1 MADNLVP
8 ILLHFNGGFATD
20 FPDQTRALTYQLK
33 AENVMYEVDGGVRK
47 SGGTEFLFSD
57 SFSGLPSVNGM
68 TDFWLDTSGTVTQN
82 FIMVTASG
90 EIYKDDLDGTFTA
103 ITGTASL
110 GSDPIPIFCVAQDI
124 LTIWFSNNTTPLK
137 YTGTGNVSALGG
149 TPPVGRGAVYHMGR
163 LWAWGTNAAPSR
175 LYYSAFGN
183 IEDWSG
189 IDTGSIDI
197 QVGDGD
203 RIVGA
208 ISFREKLFIFK
219 GPNIG
224 SIHTISGTAPTGS
237 DSFSRKRFS
246 RGIPLQT
253 HNSLL
258 EIGNDI
264 LFMSPRGIHS
274 LAATEMFGS
283 FTGKEETRFL
293 KKFFREQINT
303 SRLNRV
309 WAVDYSQKSCAM
321 WAMTA
326 AGSSTNDK
334 VLGLS
339 YIRHEEEGYKPFTW
353 SGRSCVSA
361 AIRKSP
367 TTDLDEVIFGTNVG
381 SVLRQDTLARAVA
394 VFATAGLVL
403 DTDSLDTGILGGS
416 VAGVAYN
423 MHLRTPQILIG
434 QHDAL
439 GKPRPDQ
446 SVTLYSMY
454 MRSIS
459 VGNHDINVSLTR
471 DNEEAEQ
478 YKFNQGQSSFRLDR
492 SSLDVGTLGGEQMRL
507 VYSDPPVVGSC
518 RALQIEIT
526 QGGLSED
533 AHILEMCLMV
543 KPEALTH
550 ESI

>member
-8 ILLHFNGGFATD
+8 VLLNFAGGFTTD
-20 FPDQTRALTYQLK
+20 LPDQTRSLSYQLK

-47 SGGTEFLFSD
+47 SGGTEFFFAN
-57 SFSGLPSVNGM
+57 SFNGLPSVNGM
-68 TDFWLDTSGTVTQN
+68 VDFWLDVNGTVSQN
-82 FIMVTASG
+82 FIMVTSTG

-110 GSDPIPIFCVAQDI
+110 GSDPIPIFCVAGDL

-137 YTGTGNVSALGG
+137 YSGTGDVVALGG
-149 TPPVGRGAVYHMGR
+149 TPPVGRGAVYHAGR
-163 LWAWGTNAAPSR
+163 LWVWGANANPSR
-175 LYYSAFGN
+175 LFYSGFGN
-183 IEDWSG
+183 IEEWTTDS
-189 IDTGSIDI
+189 GSIDI
-197 QVGDGD
+197 QPGDGD

-208 ISFREKLFIFK
+208 ISFREKLFVFK

-224 SIHTISGTAPTGS
+224 SIHTISGTSPTGS
-237 DSFSRKRFS
+237 DGFSRKRFN

-274 LAATEMFGS
+274 LAATEAFGS

-303 SRLNRV
+303 TRLDRV

-321 WAMTA
+321 WTMTQ

-353 SGRSCVSA
+353 GGRSCVSA

-381 SVLRQDTLARAVA
+381 AVLRQDTTARAVA
-394 VFATAGLVL
+394 VFATSGLVL
-403 DTDSLDTGILGGS
+403 DQDALDSSVLGGS

-423 MHLRTPQILIG
+423 MHLRTPQLLIG

-446 SVTLYSMY
+446 AVTLYSMY

-471 DNEEAEQ
+471 DNEDAEQ
-478 YKFNQGQSSFRLDR
+478 YKFNQGQTSFRLDR
-492 SSLDVGTLGGEQMRL
+492 SALDVGTLGGEQMRL

-533 AHILEMCLMV
+533 AHILEIGLMI